1 MKNLK
6 IFYFQNGEEKEKN
19 EIKKDQKYTIAIISD
34 SDEVV
39 NAEILNNSININNHI
54 RESMSEAIDLID
66 LAII

>member
-1 MKNLK
+1 MKNLE

-39 NAEILNNSININNHI
+39 DAEIINNSININNHI
-54 RESMSEAIDLID
+54 FEGISQAIDLIE